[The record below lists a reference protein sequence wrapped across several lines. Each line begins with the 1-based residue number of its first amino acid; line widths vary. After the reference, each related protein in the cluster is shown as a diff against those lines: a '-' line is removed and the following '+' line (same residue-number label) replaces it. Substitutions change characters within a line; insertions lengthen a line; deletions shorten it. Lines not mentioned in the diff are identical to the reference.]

1 MVSKKNH
8 SKKNHNFAKYI
19 YVISMDIPTNKEKLF
34 NTIYTTEHIPY
45 IMKIPGIYSVNQF
58 KTVPANFNKTSLLN
72 LNNLNNDKSNYMT
85 IYYIKSPNIIKSKL
99 WNYEIQQGNWSSK
112 ISPFTSNR
120 KHYLY
125 KII

>member
-72 LNNLNNDKSNYMT
+72 LNGTKYFILVLDDYNQNHINNGLIT
-85 IYYIKSPNIIKSKL
+85 ITELSKTL
-99 WNYEIQQGNWSSK
+99 PLPSY
-112 ISPFTSNR
+112 
-120 KHYLY
+120 
-125 KII
+125 